1 MKNTLYIEGMKHFI
15 AASIATALL
24 AVPAYAQEEPPS
36 LMERGAQLFF
46 EGLMQEMAPA
56 LDEVA
61 TLMEEAGPAL
71 EDFVTKMGPKLREV
85 LEEVDD
91 WSVYSAPEVLE
102 NGDILIRRKPSAPE
116 VQPDKPIL
124 PDEPQ
129 IDL

>member
-15 AASIATALL
+15 TVTIATALL
-24 AVPAYAQEEPPS
+24 AVPANAQEEPPS

-71 EDFVTKMGPKLREV
+71 EDFVTKMGPKLRDV

-102 NGDILIRRKPSAPE
+102 NGDILIRRKPSPPE